1 MATTLSDL
9 RTRLLYRLGIDTAST
24 LEQNRIDE
32 ALNAAIAKVASDGL
46 SGATLAFSAL
56 ARGTKSLTVD
66 SHTANT
72 ATLTVTNTLVGE
84 GIFPGDWLTI
94 DSTGVKLLIYTVDEA
109 TKTIG
114 LGSPYDT
121 QITGTLTVQRRS
133 VELPSD
139 GPVTLVRLEGDD
151 YILERSD
158 MSIGRWGFETG
169 TAQFFT
175 QRWSED
181 QEVSYL
187 AFTPAPSDGDVFI
200 VEQSKFRAKLS
211 ASTEF
216 NFAEPVLN
224 AILEEARKVHLGW
237 SGEVSPV
244 EAANAERQARDFKDQ
259 YKNSGGSDAPL
270 RRR

>member
-9 RTRLLYRLGIDTAST
+9 RTRLQYRLGIDTAST

-32 ALNAAIAKVASDGL
+32 ALNAAIAKVASDGI

-72 ATLTVTNTLVGE
+72 ATLTVTDTLTGE

-94 DSTGVKLLIYTVDEA
+94 DSSGVKLLIYTVDEA

-133 VELPSD
+133 IQLPSD
-139 GPVTLVRLEGDD
+139 GPVTLVRHEDD
-151 YILERSD
+151 NVILDVSAL
-158 MSIGRWGFETG
+158 SIGRWGFETG
-169 TAQFFT
+169 TPEYFA

-187 AFTPAPSDGDVFI
+187 AFSPAPADGEVFI
-200 VEQSKFRAKLS
+200 VEQSKFRGKLS
-211 ASTEF
+211 AATEF

-224 AILEEARKVHLGW
+224 SILEEARKIHLGW
-237 SGEVSPV
+237 SGDVSPV
-244 EAANAERQARDFKDQ
+244 EAASAERQARDFKDQ
-259 YKNSGGSDAPL
+259 YKNSAGSDAPL
-270 RRR
+270 RKR